1 MANFIKSTDFSVKDD
16 LITGDPD
23 KRIKGVEIDD
33 EFDAIAIAVATKADL
48 FSPNFLGVP
57 TAATASPGVNNTQLA
72 TTAFVTAADTAATTA
87 ERIATATLTN
97 KTLTSPVINTPVI
110 NTPIINNSGTITL
123 PTGTRTLVARDTTD
137 TLTNKTVSLASNIVT
152 GTKAQFNTAV
162 SDTTF
167 AFTNDF
173 SGAGNQ
179 SLTTN
184 GYQKLPGG
192 LIIQWGTH
200 TTTQLG
206 SGAASIDT
214 SFPIPFPTACLSMTA
229 TPFATSGSADGDT
242 VLNFNRTSFGIRR
255 RNNSGQTLTWIAIG
269 N

>member
-23 KRIKGVEIDD
+23 KRIKGVEIDE

-72 TTAFVTAADTAATTA
+72 TTAFATTVA
-87 ERIATATLTN
+87 SSASSTAITNERTATATLTN
-97 KTLTSPVINTPVI
+97 KTLTSPTLNAPVI
-110 NTPIINNSGTITL
+110 TNSGTITL

-137 TLTNKTVSLASNIVT
+137 TLTNKTVSLASNTVT
-152 GTKAQFNTAV
+152 GTKAEFNTTV
-162 SDTTF
+162 TDTDF

-173 SGAGNQ
+173 TGANQ
-179 SLTTN
+179 SLSSN

-192 LIIQWGTH
+192 LTIQWGRTSLNNNTS
-200 TTTQLG
+200 TTI
-206 SGAASIDT
+206 S
-214 SFPIPFPTACLSMTA
+214 FPTAFTNPAYAVTINHFGENTGDDRNALKIVS
-229 TPFATSGSADGDT
+229 TST
-242 VLNFNRTSFGIRR
+242 TSFVV
-255 RNNSGQTLTWIAIG
+255 RNTNGYAGSSTWIAIG
-269 N
+269 Y